1 MYLLAA
7 WGACYWLLCGWGVF
21 CFYEI
26 CEHIRVA
33 VIEAKFSCVRGLDE
47 QETAIFPSLRAE
59 VPVIYKL
66 PPHIHISKLYAG
78 EGGEGAV
85 VGIVVGWKLSWLA
98 EELVVA
104 EFAPLTLA
112 VARPEER
119 RTDKLLVL
127 F

>member
-1 MYLLAA
+1 M
-7 WGACYWLLCGWGVF
+7 
-21 CFYEI
+21 I
-26 CEHIRVA
+26 K
-33 VIEAKFSCVRGLDE
+33 AKFSCVRGLDE
-47 QETAIFPSLRAE
+47 QETAIFPALRAE

-78 EGGEGAV
+78 EGGEG
-85 VGIVVGWKLSWLA
+85 IVVGWMLSWLA
-98 EELVVA
+98 EEVVMA

-119 RTDKLLVL
+119 RADKLFVL